1 MRCKP
6 GDIAIVIRGWNL
18 GRVVSVLSFDPAYSR
33 EVSGGKGEW
42 RCVSREPLHIVGGM
56 SCKVMFPD
64 SWLMPITPGAAAMT
78 GNMKMSERR
87 PG

>member
-18 GRVVSVLSFDPAYSR
+18 GRVVSILSFDPACMHDD
-33 EVSGGKGEW
+33 SGITGAW
-42 RCVSREPLHIVGGM
+42 RCVGRDQLFIVGGK
-56 SCKVMFPD
+56 SCKAMFPD
-64 SWLMPITPGAAAMT
+64 SWLMPVTPGAAAMT
-78 GNMKMSERR
+78 GHMQISERR